1 MDYQFITTLSERQ
14 YNNFIKGKTF
24 TSYKQEATWSKTA
37 VTNEIIYVGVTEKKK
52 IVAAAKIEVRKKKK
66 DVYFEVPG
74 GYILDYDD
82 KELLLFFTK
91 NLHLL
96 AKSKRAYEIKLDFI
110 SSQEQPLIAN
120 MKETGYRSNGK
131 NDLLSQIS
139 LKANGKFL
147 SVKHFKNVLGTL
159 HIEKDGLF
167 FDTVTSKAELSK
179 LYETAFN
186 WSHKIHYNLENLLSI
201 YKGKIAIIVEKLDLI
216 FYLNYLRE
224 SYAKENDIVTIE
236 ELIEEC
242 GDYYILGFAI
252 MIFPNNKENAYCL
265 EMKHNGSFPHLD
277 VSNQLLLETIKLG
290 LADKYKGI
298 IYPHQ
303 LTNEDDSYT
312 NYKYKLVT
320 KKWKYIFHKVMK

>member
-1 MDYQFITTLSERQ
+1 MDYQFISTLSERQ
-14 YNNFIKGKTF
+14 YNNFIKSKTS
-24 TSYKQEATWSKTA
+24 TSYKQEPAWSKA
-37 VTNEIIYVGVTEKKK
+37 SPAEEIIYVAVTEKKK
-52 IVAAAKIEVRKKKK
+52 IIAAAKIEVKKKKK
-66 DVYFEVPG
+66 DTYFVVPG
-74 GYILDYDD
+74 GYLLDYGD

-91 NLHLL
+91 NLHIL
-96 AKSKRAYEIKLDFI
+96 AKSKKAFEIRLDFI
-110 SSQEQPLIAN
+110 SSQEQPLTIN

-131 NDLLSQIS
+131 NDFFSQIS

-147 SVKHFKNVLGTL
+147 SVKHFKNFLGTQ

-167 FDTVTSKAELSK
+167 FEIVTGKAELNK
-179 LYETAFN
+179 LYETASN
-186 WSHKIHYNLENLLSI
+186 WSYKMHYNLETLLSI
-201 YKGKIAIIVEKLDLI
+201 YKSRIAIVVEKLDLI

-224 SYAKENDIVTIE
+224 SYARENDIVTIE

-252 MIFPNNKENAYCL
+252 MIFPNNKENAYCI

-290 LADKYKGI
+290 LNGKYKGI

-303 LTNEDDSYT
+303 LTNEDDSYI

-320 KKWKYIFHKVMK
+320 KKWKHILHKVIK